1 MRRTVITG
9 MGIWSCIGQSV
20 QEVEQSLRLG
30 KSGIGIDPERT
41 AYGYQSP
48 LTGIVPR
55 PDIKAQGLR
64 RSQRITLSEP
74 GEYGYMAMKEALAM
88 APVSDLYRCG
98 LIVSNDSTAGALA
111 ETEAIMAEYHDSRR
125 LGAGMVFRTLNSSV
139 SMSLASIF
147 GIGGLTLSVSA
158 ACAGG
163 GHAIGL
169 AHSLIQSG
177 QLDCCIVVGAQEV
190 GLHAYTSFDALGL
203 FSKRTDNPAAASRPF
218 DTERDGLVPSGGA
231 ACVILETAGHAA
243 MGNRKPLATVDGY
256 GFSTSPDLV
265 TPSADAIYQSMTA
278 ALSAAKSAALSPVG
292 SDTAAAPSAPATVPS
307 GSPLG
312 PGFVCGDGIAT
323 PSLSAIMAHATST
336 PDGDRAEAEAI
347 HRFCL
352 DNGLSHPF
360 VISTKAL
367 TGHECWMSGVSQI
380 VYALIQMQGGF
391 IAPNINLR
399 TIDPAAA
406 TLRIPTAPTVTTL
419 TTVLCN
425 AFGFGGTNSSLV
437 ISRAGLR

>member
-20 QEVEQSLRLG
+20 QEVAQSLRLG

-88 APVSDLYRCG
+88 APVADLYRCG

-147 GIGGLTLSVSA
+147 GIGGLSFTVSA

-190 GLHAYTSFDALGL
+190 GLHAYTSFDALGI
-203 FSKRTDNPAAASRPF
+203 FSHRTDNPTAASRPF
-218 DTERDGLVPSGGA
+218 DRDRDGLVPSGGA
-231 ACVILETAGHAA
+231 ACVILETAAHAA
-243 MGNRKPLATVDGY
+243 MGNRKPLATVNGY
-256 GFSTSPDLV
+256 GFTTSPDLA
-265 TPSADAIYQSMTA
+265 TPSADAIYRSMLA
-278 ALSAAKSAALSPVG
+278 AMSA
-292 SDTAAAPSAPATVPS
+292 ATVPS

-312 PGFVCGDGIAT
+312 PGI
-323 PSLSAIMAHATST
+323 SAIMSHATST

-347 HRFCL
+347 RRLFSVGSGYAAANG
-352 DNGLSHPF
+352 DNRPF
-360 VISTKAL
+360 VVSTKTL
-367 TGHECWMSGVSQI
+367 TGHECWMSGVSQV

-391 IAPNINLR
+391 VTPHINLQHP
-399 TIDPAAA
+399 DEVAAA
-406 TLRIPTAPTVTTL
+406 LRIPTAPTITPLQTI
-419 TTVLCN
+419 LCN
-425 AFGFGGTNSSLV
+425 AFGFGGTNSTLLL
-437 ISRAGLR
+437 SRFK

>member
-9 MGIWSCIGQSV
+9 MGIWSCIGQSI

-30 KSGIGIDPERT
+30 KSGIGIDPERIE
-41 AYGYQSP
+41 YGYQSP

-74 GEYGYMAMKEALAM
+74 GEYGYMAMKEVLAM

-278 ALSAAKSAALSPVG
+278 ALSAA
-292 SDTAAAPSAPATVPS
+292 TVPS

-312 PGFVCGDGIAT
+312 PGI
-323 PSLSAIMAHATST
+323 SAIMAHATST

-347 HRFCL
+347 HHFCL

>member
-88 APVSDLYRCG
+88 APVADLYRCG

-265 TPSADAIYQSMTA
+265 SPSADAIYQSMTA
-278 ALSAAKSAALSPVG
+278 ALSAA
-292 SDTAAAPSAPATVPS
+292 TVPS

-312 PGFVCGDGIAT
+312 PGI
-323 PSLSAIMAHATST
+323 SAIMAHATST
-336 PDGDRAEAEAI
+336 PDGDCAEAEAI

-352 DNGLSHPF
+352 DKGLSHPF

-399 TIDPAAA
+399 TSDPAAA

-437 ISRAGLR
+437 ISRAG

>member
-9 MGIWSCIGQSV
+9 IGIWSCIGQSI

-265 TPSADAIYQSMTA
+265 SPSADAIYQSMTA
-278 ALSAAKSAALSPVG
+278 AMSAV
-292 SDTAAAPSAPATVPS
+292 TVPS

-312 PGFVCGDGIAT
+312 PGI
-323 PSLSAIMAHATST
+323 SAIMAHATST

-352 DNGLSHPF
+352 EQGISHPF

>member
-1 MRRTVITG
+1 

-20 QEVEQSLRLG
+20 QEVAQSLCLG

-88 APVSDLYRCG
+88 APVADLYRCG

-147 GIGGLTLSVSA
+147 GIGGLSFTVSA

-190 GLHAYTSFDALGL
+190 GLHAYTSFDALGI
-203 FSKRTDNPAAASRPF
+203 FSHRTDNPTAASRPF
-218 DTERDGLVPSGGA
+218 DRDRDGLVPSGGA
-231 ACVILETAGHAA
+231 ACVILETAAHAA
-243 MGNRKPLATVDGY
+243 MGNRKPLATVNGY
-256 GFSTSPDLV
+256 GFTTSPDLA
-265 TPSADAIYQSMTA
+265 TPSADAIYRSMLA
-278 ALSAAKSAALSPVG
+278 ALSA
-292 SDTAAAPSAPATVPS
+292 ATVPS

-312 PGFVCGDGIAT
+312 PGI
-323 PSLSAIMAHATST
+323 SAIMAHATST

-352 DNGLSHPF
+352 DKGLSHPF

-406 TLRIPTAPTVTTL
+406 TLRIPTVPTVTTL

>member
-163 GHAIGL
+163 GHSIGL

-278 ALSAAKSAALSPVG
+278 ALSAA
-292 SDTAAAPSAPATVPS
+292 TVPS

-312 PGFVCGDGIAT
+312 PGI
-323 PSLSAIMAHATST
+323 SAIMAHATST

-352 DNGLSHPF
+352 EQGISHPF

-406 TLRIPTAPTVTTL
+406 TLRIPTVPTVTTL

>member
-20 QEVEQSLRLG
+20 QEVAQSLRLG

-88 APVSDLYRCG
+88 APVADLYRCG

-147 GIGGLTLSVSA
+147 GIGGLSFTVSA

-190 GLHAYTSFDALGL
+190 GLHAYTSFDALGI
-203 FSKRTDNPAAASRPF
+203 FSHRTDNPTAASRPF
-218 DTERDGLVPSGGA
+218 DRDRDGLVPSGGA
-231 ACVILETAGHAA
+231 ACVILETAAHAA
-243 MGNRKPLATVDGY
+243 MGNRKPLATVNGY
-256 GFSTSPDLV
+256 GFTTSPDLA
-265 TPSADAIYQSMTA
+265 TPSADAIYRSMLA
-278 ALSAAKSAALSPVG
+278 ALSA
-292 SDTAAAPSAPATVPS
+292 ATVPS

-312 PGFVCGDGIAT
+312 PGI
-323 PSLSAIMAHATST
+323 SAIMAHATST

-352 DNGLSHPF
+352 DKGLSHPF
-360 VISTKAL
+360 VISTKVL

-406 TLRIPTAPTVTTL
+406 TLRIPTVPTVTTL

>member
-9 MGIWSCIGQSV
+9 IGVWSCIGQSV

-265 TPSADAIYQSMTA
+265 SPSADAIYQSMTA
-278 ALSAAKSAALSPVG
+278 ALSAA
-292 SDTAAAPSAPATVPS
+292 TVPS

-312 PGFVCGDGIAT
+312 SGI
-323 PSLSAIMAHATST
+323 SAIMAHATST

>member
-9 MGIWSCIGQSV
+9 IGIWSCIGQSI

-88 APVSDLYRCG
+88 SPVSDLYRCG

-265 TPSADAIYQSMTA
+265 SPSADAIYQSMTA
-278 ALSAAKSAALSPVG
+278 ALSAA
-292 SDTAAAPSAPATVPS
+292 TVPS

-312 PGFVCGDGIAT
+312 PGI
-323 PSLSAIMAHATST
+323 SAIMAHATST
-336 PDGDRAEAEAI
+336 PDGDRAEAEAV

-352 DNGLSHPF
+352 DNGISHPF

>member
-9 MGIWSCIGQSV
+9 IGIWSCIGQSV
-20 QEVEQSLRLG
+20 QEAEQSLRLG

-74 GEYGYMAMKEALAM
+74 GEYGYMAMKEALTM
-88 APVSDLYRCG
+88 APVADLYRCG

-190 GLHAYTSFDALGL
+190 GLHAYTSFDALGI
-203 FSKRTDNPAAASRPF
+203 FSHRTDNPAAASRPF

-265 TPSADAIYQSMTA
+265 SPSADAIYQSMTA
-278 ALSAAKSAALSPVG
+278 ALSAA
-292 SDTAAAPSAPATVPS
+292 TVPS

-312 PGFVCGDGIAT
+312 PGI
-323 PSLSAIMAHATST
+323 SAIMAHATST

-352 DNGLSHPF
+352 DNGISHPF

-437 ISRAGLR
+437 ISRAG

>member
-20 QEVEQSLRLG
+20 QEVAQSLRLG

-88 APVSDLYRCG
+88 APVADLYRCG

-147 GIGGLTLSVSA
+147 GIGGLSFTVSA

-190 GLHAYTSFDALGL
+190 GLHAYTSFDALGI
-203 FSKRTDNPAAASRPF
+203 FSHRTDNPTAASRPF
-218 DTERDGLVPSGGA
+218 DRDRDGLVPSGGA
-231 ACVILETAGHAA
+231 ACVILETAAHAA
-243 MGNRKPLATVDGY
+243 MGNRKPLATVNGY
-256 GFSTSPDLV
+256 GFTTSPDLA
-265 TPSADAIYQSMTA
+265 TPSADAIYRSMIA
-278 ALSAAKSAALSPVG
+278 ALSA
-292 SDTAAAPSAPATVPS
+292 ATVPS

-312 PGFVCGDGIAT
+312 PGI
-323 PSLSAIMAHATST
+323 SAIMAHATST

-352 DNGLSHPF
+352 DKGLSHPF

-437 ISRAGLR
+437 ISRAG

>member
-9 MGIWSCIGQSV
+9 IGIWSCIGQSV

-88 APVSDLYRCG
+88 APVADLYRCG

-265 TPSADAIYQSMTA
+265 SPSADAIYQSMSA
-278 ALSAAKSAALSPVG
+278 ALSAV
-292 SDTAAAPSAPATVPS
+292 TVPN

-312 PGFVCGDGIAT
+312 PGI
-323 PSLSAIMAHATST
+323 SAIMAHATST

-352 DNGLSHPF
+352 EQGISHPF

-437 ISRAGLR
+437 ISRAG

>member
-9 MGIWSCIGQSV
+9 IGIWSCIGQSV

-88 APVSDLYRCG
+88 APVADLYRCG

-203 FSKRTDNPAAASRPF
+203 FSKRTDNPATASRPF

-278 ALSAAKSAALSPVG
+278 ALSAA
-292 SDTAAAPSAPATVPS
+292 TVPS

-312 PGFVCGDGIAT
+312 PGI
-323 PSLSAIMAHATST
+323 SAIMAHATST

-352 DNGLSHPF
+352 EQGISHPF

>member
-9 MGIWSCIGQSV
+9 IGIWSCIGQSV

-74 GEYGYMAMKEALAM
+74 GEYGYMAMKEALTM

-265 TPSADAIYQSMTA
+265 SPSSDAIYQSMTA
-278 ALSAAKSAALSPVG
+278 ALSAA
-292 SDTAAAPSAPATVPS
+292 TVSS

-312 PGFVCGDGIAT
+312 PGI
-323 PSLSAIMAHATST
+323 SAIMAHATST

-437 ISRAGLR
+437 ISRAG

>member
-20 QEVEQSLRLG
+20 QEVAQSLRLG

-265 TPSADAIYQSMTA
+265 SPSADAIYQSMTA
-278 ALSAAKSAALSPVG
+278 ALSAA
-292 SDTAAAPSAPATVPS
+292 TVPS

-312 PGFVCGDGIAT
+312 SGI
-323 PSLSAIMAHATST
+323 SAIMAHATST

-352 DNGLSHPF
+352 DKGLSHPF

-399 TIDPAAA
+399 TIDPVAA
-406 TLRIPTAPTVTTL
+406 TLRIPTVPTVTTL

-437 ISRAGLR
+437 ISHAG

>member
-9 MGIWSCIGQSV
+9 IGIWSCIGQTI

-30 KSGIGIDPERT
+30 KSGIGIDPERIE
-41 AYGYQSP
+41 YGYQSP

-218 DTERDGLVPSGGA
+218 DIERDGLVPSGGA

-265 TPSADAIYQSMTA
+265 SPSADAIYQSMTA
-278 ALSAAKSAALSPVG
+278 ALSAA
-292 SDTAAAPSAPATVPS
+292 TVPS

-312 PGFVCGDGIAT
+312 SGI
-323 PSLSAIMAHATST
+323 SAIMAHATST

-352 DNGLSHPF
+352 EQGISHPF

>member
-20 QEVEQSLRLG
+20 QEVAQSLRLG

-88 APVSDLYRCG
+88 APVADLYRCG

-147 GIGGLTLSVSA
+147 GIGGLSFTVSA

-190 GLHAYTSFDALGL
+190 GLHAYTSFDALGI
-203 FSKRTDNPAAASRPF
+203 FSHRTDNPTAASRPF
-218 DTERDGLVPSGGA
+218 DRDRDGLVPSGGA
-231 ACVILETAGHAA
+231 ACVILETVAHAA
-243 MGNRKPLATVDGY
+243 MGNRKPLATVNGY
-256 GFSTSPDLV
+256 GFTTSPDLA
-265 TPSADAIYQSMTA
+265 TPSADAIYHSMLA
-278 ALSAAKSAALSPVG
+278 ALNSVTHTPASSGGPVG
-292 SDTAAAPSAPATVPS
+292 
-307 GSPLG
+307 
-312 PGFVCGDGIAT
+312 I
-323 PSLSAIMAHATST
+323 SAIMAHATST

-347 HRFCL
+347 RRLFSVGSGYAAANG
-352 DNGLSHPF
+352 DNRPF

-367 TGHECWMSGVSQI
+367 TGHECWMSGVSQV

-391 IAPNINLR
+391 VTPHINLQHP
-399 TIDPAAA
+399 DEAAA
-406 TLRIPTAPTVTTL
+406 ALRIPTAPIVTPLQTI
-419 TTVLCN
+419 LCN
-425 AFGFGGTNSSLV
+425 AFGFGGTNSTLLL
-437 ISRAGLR
+437 SRF

>member
-278 ALSAAKSAALSPVG
+278 ALSAA
-292 SDTAAAPSAPATVPS
+292 TVPS

-312 PGFVCGDGIAT
+312 PGI
-323 PSLSAIMAHATST
+323 SAIMAHATST

-437 ISRAGLR
+437 ISRTGLR

>member
-1 MRRTVITG
+1 

-20 QEVEQSLRLG
+20 QEVAQSLRLG

-278 ALSAAKSAALSPVG
+278 ALSAA
-292 SDTAAAPSAPATVPS
+292 TVPS

-312 PGFVCGDGIAT
+312 SGI
-323 PSLSAIMAHATST
+323 SAIMAHATST

-352 DNGLSHPF
+352 DKGLSHPF

-399 TIDPAAA
+399 TIDPVAA
-406 TLRIPTAPTVTTL
+406 TLRIPTVPTVTTL

-437 ISRAGLR
+437 ISHAG

>member
-20 QEVEQSLRLG
+20 QEVAQSLRLG

-88 APVSDLYRCG
+88 APVADLYRCG

-147 GIGGLTLSVSA
+147 GIGGLSFTVSA

-190 GLHAYTSFDALGL
+190 GLHAYTSFDALGI
-203 FSKRTDNPAAASRPF
+203 FSHRTDNPTAASRPF
-218 DTERDGLVPSGGA
+218 DRDRDGLVPSGGA
-231 ACVILETAGHAA
+231 ACVILETAAHAA
-243 MGNRKPLATVDGY
+243 MGNRKPLATVNGY
-256 GFSTSPDLV
+256 GFTTSPDLA
-265 TPSADAIYQSMTA
+265 TPSADAIYRSMIA
-278 ALSAAKSAALSPVG
+278 ALSA
-292 SDTAAAPSAPATVPS
+292 ATVPS

-312 PGFVCGDGIAT
+312 PGI
-323 PSLSAIMAHATST
+323 SAIMAHATST

-352 DNGLSHPF
+352 DKGLSHPF

-406 TLRIPTAPTVTTL
+406 TLRIPTVPTVTTL

-437 ISRAGLR
+437 ISRAG

>member
-147 GIGGLTLSVSA
+147 GIGGLTLSVSS
-158 ACAGG
+158 ACAGS

-278 ALSAAKSAALSPVG
+278 ALSAA
-292 SDTAAAPSAPATVPS
+292 TVPS

-312 PGFVCGDGIAT
+312 PGI
-323 PSLSAIMAHATST
+323 SAIMAHATST

-352 DNGLSHPF
+352 EQGISHPF

-391 IAPNINLR
+391 IAPNINLH

-437 ISRAGLR
+437 ISRAG

>member
-20 QEVEQSLRLG
+20 QEVAQSLRLG

-74 GEYGYMAMKEALAM
+74 GEYGYMAMKEALTM

-243 MGNRKPLATVDGY
+243 MGNRKPLAMVDGY

-265 TPSADAIYQSMTA
+265 SPSSDAIYQSMTA
-278 ALSAAKSAALSPVG
+278 ALSAA
-292 SDTAAAPSAPATVPS
+292 TVPS

-312 PGFVCGDGIAT
+312 PGI
-323 PSLSAIMAHATST
+323 SAIMAHATST

-437 ISRAGLR
+437 ISRAG

>member
-41 AYGYQSP
+41 TYGYQSP

-265 TPSADAIYQSMTA
+265 SPSADAIYQSMTA
-278 ALSAAKSAALSPVG
+278 AMSAV
-292 SDTAAAPSAPATVPS
+292 TVPS

-312 PGFVCGDGIAT
+312 PGI
-323 PSLSAIMAHATST
+323 SAIMAHATST

-352 DNGLSHPF
+352 EQGISHPF

>member
-9 MGIWSCIGQSV
+9 IGIWSCIGQSV

-74 GEYGYMAMKEALAM
+74 GEYGYMAMKEALTM

-218 DTERDGLVPSGGA
+218 DTGRDGLVPSGGA

-243 MGNRKPLATVDGY
+243 IGNRKPLATVDGY

-265 TPSADAIYQSMTA
+265 SPSADAIYQSMTA
-278 ALSAAKSAALSPVG
+278 ALSAA
-292 SDTAAAPSAPATVPS
+292 TVPS

-312 PGFVCGDGIAT
+312 PGI
-323 PSLSAIMAHATST
+323 SAIMAHATST

-391 IAPNINLR
+391 IAPNINLC

-437 ISRAGLR
+437 ISRAG

>member
-9 MGIWSCIGQSV
+9 MGIWSCIGQTV

-203 FSKRTDNPAAASRPF
+203 FSKRTDNPAAVSRPF

-278 ALSAAKSAALSPVG
+278 ALSAA
-292 SDTAAAPSAPATVPS
+292 TVPS

-312 PGFVCGDGIAT
+312 PGI
-323 PSLSAIMAHATST
+323 SAIMAHATST

-352 DNGLSHPF
+352 EQGISHPF

>member
-20 QEVEQSLRLG
+20 QEVAQSLRLG

-278 ALSAAKSAALSPVG
+278 ALSAA
-292 SDTAAAPSAPATVPS
+292 TVPS

-312 PGFVCGDGIAT
+312 PGI
-323 PSLSAIMAHATST
+323 SAIMAHATST

-347 HRFCL
+347 LRFCL
-352 DNGLSHPF
+352 EQGISHPF

>member
-9 MGIWSCIGQSV
+9 IGIWSCIGQSV

-88 APVSDLYRCG
+88 APVADLYRCG

-203 FSKRTDNPAAASRPF
+203 FSKRTDNPATASRPF

-265 TPSADAIYQSMTA
+265 SPSADAIYQSMTA
-278 ALSAAKSAALSPVG
+278 ALSAA
-292 SDTAAAPSAPATVPS
+292 TVPS

-312 PGFVCGDGIAT
+312 PGI
-323 PSLSAIMAHATST
+323 SAIMAHATST
-336 PDGDRAEAEAI
+336 PDGDCAEAEAI

-352 DNGLSHPF
+352 DKGLSHPF

-437 ISRAGLR
+437 ISRAGYSPCPAPLRWASLTILVLPLCR

>member
-9 MGIWSCIGQSV
+9 IGIWSCIGQSV

-30 KSGIGIDPERT
+30 KSGIGIEPERT

-265 TPSADAIYQSMTA
+265 SPSADAIYQSMTA
-278 ALSAAKSAALSPVG
+278 ALSAA
-292 SDTAAAPSAPATVPS
+292 TVPS

-312 PGFVCGDGIAT
+312 PGI
-323 PSLSAIMAHATST
+323 SAIMAHATST

-352 DNGLSHPF
+352 DKGLSHPF

-437 ISRAGLR
+437 ISRAG

>member
-9 MGIWSCIGQSV
+9 IGIWSCIGQSV

-265 TPSADAIYQSMTA
+265 SPSADAIYQSMAA
-278 ALSAAKSAALSPVG
+278 ALSA
-292 SDTAAAPSAPATVPS
+292 ATVPS

-312 PGFVCGDGIAT
+312 PGI
-323 PSLSAIMAHATST
+323 SAIMAHATST

-352 DNGLSHPF
+352 DKGLSLPF

-437 ISRAGLR
+437 ISRAG

>member
-9 MGIWSCIGQSV
+9 IGIWSCIGQSV

-74 GEYGYMAMKEALAM
+74 GEYGYMAMKEALTM

-265 TPSADAIYQSMTA
+265 SPSSDAIYQSMTA
-278 ALSAAKSAALSPVG
+278 ALSAA
-292 SDTAAAPSAPATVPS
+292 TVSS

-312 PGFVCGDGIAT
+312 PGI
-323 PSLSAIMAHATST
+323 SAIMAHATST

-347 HRFCL
+347 HRFWL

-437 ISRAGLR
+437 ISRAG

>member
-1 MRRTVITG
+1 

-20 QEVEQSLRLG
+20 QEVAQSLRLG

-88 APVSDLYRCG
+88 APVADLYRCG

-147 GIGGLTLSVSA
+147 GIGGLSFTVSA

-190 GLHAYTSFDALGL
+190 GLHAYTSFDALGI
-203 FSKRTDNPAAASRPF
+203 FSHRTDNPTAASRPF
-218 DTERDGLVPSGGA
+218 DRDRDGLVPSGGA
-231 ACVILETAGHAA
+231 ACVILETAAHAA
-243 MGNRKPLATVDGY
+243 MGNRKPLATVNGY
-256 GFSTSPDLV
+256 GFTTSPDLA
-265 TPSADAIYQSMTA
+265 TPSADAIYRSMIA
-278 ALSAAKSAALSPVG
+278 ALSA
-292 SDTAAAPSAPATVPS
+292 ATVPS

-312 PGFVCGDGIAT
+312 PGI
-323 PSLSAIMAHATST
+323 SAIMAHATST

-352 DNGLSHPF
+352 DKGLSHPF

-406 TLRIPTAPTVTTL
+406 TLRIPTVPTVTTL

>member
-20 QEVEQSLRLG
+20 QEVAQSLRLG

-88 APVSDLYRCG
+88 APVTDLYRCG

-163 GHAIGL
+163 GHAIGI

-265 TPSADAIYQSMTA
+265 SPSADAIYQSMTA
-278 ALSAAKSAALSPVG
+278 ALSAA
-292 SDTAAAPSAPATVPS
+292 TVPS

-312 PGFVCGDGIAT
+312 PGI
-323 PSLSAIMAHATST
+323 SAIMAHATST

-437 ISRAGLR
+437 ISRAG

>member
-9 MGIWSCIGQSV
+9 IGIWSCIGQSV

-74 GEYGYMAMKEALAM
+74 GEYGYMAMKEALTM

-169 AHSLIQSG
+169 AHSLIHSG

-265 TPSADAIYQSMTA
+265 SPSADAIYQSMTA
-278 ALSAAKSAALSPVG
+278 ALSAA
-292 SDTAAAPSAPATVPS
+292 TVPS

-312 PGFVCGDGIAT
+312 PGI
-323 PSLSAIMAHATST
+323 SAIMAHATST

-437 ISRAGLR
+437 ISRAG

>member
-9 MGIWSCIGQSV
+9 IGIWSCIGQSV

-41 AYGYQSP
+41 TYGYQSP

-74 GEYGYMAMKEALAM
+74 GEYGYMAMKEALTM

-218 DTERDGLVPSGGA
+218 DTGRDGLVPSGGA

-243 MGNRKPLATVDGY
+243 IGNRKPLATVDGY

-265 TPSADAIYQSMTA
+265 SPSADAIYQSMTA
-278 ALSAAKSAALSPVG
+278 ALSAA
-292 SDTAAAPSAPATVPS
+292 TVPS

-312 PGFVCGDGIAT
+312 PGI
-323 PSLSAIMAHATST
+323 SAIMAHATST

-391 IAPNINLR
+391 IAPNINLC

-437 ISRAGLR
+437 ISRAG